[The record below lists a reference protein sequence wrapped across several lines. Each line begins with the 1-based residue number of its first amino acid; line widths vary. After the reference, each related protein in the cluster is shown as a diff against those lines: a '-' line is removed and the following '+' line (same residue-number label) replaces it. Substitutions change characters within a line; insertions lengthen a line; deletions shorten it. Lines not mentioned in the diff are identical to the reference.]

1 MTADSFDPYRSPTLP
16 EVPYAGVAPSARPGL
31 LTTLCVLCMVLGV
44 LGVMNSLLGAMGA
57 AGGRA
62 FQAWVTPKTA
72 PGMPPEMQEA
82 QQKFQ
87 DDVAAVQDKFFW
99 AIVPSIGFRFIAATL
114 LLIGGIQA
122 LSLKESG
129 RKVLLIACVVAAVFE
144 LCHSILQSLVNLEMM
159 TAVNSYVEN
168 LMNAIPQKSNT
179 PPGFTSLMQT
189 FTRGAIV
196 VSLILSYLIALLK
209 VGLYLSG
216 LVYLQKK
223 EIRGRFLAH
232 QPLMPTS
239 VF

>member
-31 LTTLCVLCMVLGV
+31 LTTLCVLCIVLGA
-44 LGVMNSLLGAMGA
+44 LGILNSLLGAMGA

-62 FQAWVTPKTA
+62 FQAWIAPKTA
-72 PGMPPEMQEA
+72 TGMPPEMQEA

-99 AIVPSIGFRFIAATL
+99 ALVPSIGFRFVAATL
-114 LLIGGIQA
+114 LLMGGIRA

-129 RKVLLIACVVAAVFE
+129 RKLLLAACVAGAVFE
-144 LCHSILQSLVNLEMM
+144 LGHAILQSLVNLEMM

-168 LMNAIPQKSNT
+168 LMNAIPQNNKT
-179 PPGFTSLMQT
+179 PPGFTNMMQAI
-189 FTRGAIV
+189 TRGAIIASV
-196 VSLILSYLIALLK
+196 ILSYLIALLK
-209 VGLYLSG
+209 IGLYLSG

-223 EIRGRFLAH
+223 HVRARFTSG
-232 QPLMPTS
+232 QPALLVPVS
-239 VF
+239 